1 MLITQDYI
9 LLIFN
14 CEKYRYKA
22 QKQKES
28 WLKQIPSYLKYY
40 HVLSL
45 YEGDRKSL
53 YEGDRKSLC
62 KGDRLSL
69 YEGDNQEQISETD
82 HMFDDETHVLRVNA
96 PDDYNSLPKKVFAAY
111 KAIHETFSYK
121 YIFKTDD
128 DQMLNNPIFF
138 DMVTGL
144 IKRNRSVHYGGQI
157 LSVAAPYVS
166 KYWMVHPE
174 LPSDVVVQASE
185 YCTGRFYLLST
196 DAVTYLLTKKEEI
209 CKEYFEDYAIGY
221 NLDTGLFKTPILRIN
236 SDQFFS
242 DIIFS

>member
-22 QKQKES
+22 QKQKET
-28 WLKQIPSYLKYY
+28 WLKELPCHLKYY
-40 HVLSL
+40 HVLSNC
-45 YEGDRKSL
+45 KS
-53 YEGDRKSLC
+53 D
-62 KGDRLSL
+62 D
-69 YEGDNQEQISETD
+69 QEQISETD
-82 HMFDDETHVLRVNA
+82 YLFDNETNVLRVNA

-128 DQMLNNPIFF
+128 DQMLNNLRFF
-138 DMVTGL
+138 DMVIGL
-144 IKRNRSVHYGGQI
+144 INRNGPVHYGGHI
-157 LSVAAPYVS
+157 VSVPRPYVS
-166 KYWMVHPE
+166 KYWMVHSE
-174 LPSDVVVQASE
+174 LPTDVVVQASD
-185 YCTGRFYLLST
+185 YCSGRFYLLST
-196 DAVTYLLTKKEEI
+196 QAVTYLLTKKEEI

-221 NLDTGLFKTPILRIN
+221 NLDAALFKTPILRIN

>member
-1 MLITQDYI
+1 MLIQQDYI

-22 QKQKES
+22 QKQKDT
-28 WLKQIPSYLKYY
+28 WLQGIPSYLKYY

-45 YEGDRKSL
+45 Y
-53 YEGDRKSLC
+53 
-62 KGDRLSL
+62 KGDGLSVAADHTF
-69 YEGDNQEQISETD
+69 DNENN
-82 HMFDDETHVLRVNA
+82 VLRVNA

-128 DQMLNNPIFF
+128 DQMLNNPKFF
-138 DMVTGL
+138 DMVIGL
-144 IKRNRSVHYGGQI
+144 INRNGSVHYGGHI
-157 LSVAAPYVS
+157 VTVPRPYIS
-166 KYWMVHPE
+166 KYWMVHSE
-174 LPSDVVVQASE
+174 LPTDVVVQASE
-185 YCTGRFYLLST
+185 YCSGRFYLLS
-196 DAVTYLLTKKEEI
+196 ANAITYLLTKKEEI

-221 NLDTGLFKTPILRIN
+221 HLDAGLFKTPILRIN
-236 SDQFFS
+236 SEQFFS